1 MSFRRLCS
9 DNSEDGNA
17 QKQSKSDT
25 QGKSISDSCNYSIS
39 SWQPDCRAT
48 LLRIFLNYAI
58 LFTRNDT
65 KPACIHGIFG

>member
-17 QKQSKSDT
+17 QKQSKPDSL
-25 QGKSISDSCNYSIS
+25 GKSISDSCNYCIS
-39 SWQPDCRAT
+39 YWQPACRAT
-48 LLRIFLNYAI
+48 ILRIFLNYAI

-65 KPACIHGIFG
+65 KSACIHGISG

>member
-17 QKQSKSDT
+17 QKQSKLYSLD
-25 QGKSISDSCNYSIS
+25 KSISDSCNYRIS
-39 SWQPDCRAT
+39 SWQPACSAT

-58 LFTRNDT
+58 LFTRNNT
-65 KPACIHGIFG
+65 KSACIHGIFG

>member
-9 DNSEDGNA
+9 DNAEDGNA
-17 QKQSKSDT
+17 QKQSKLYSL
-25 QGKSISDSCNYSIS
+25 GKSISDSCNYRIY
-39 SWQPDCRAT
+39 SWQPACRAT
-48 LLRIFLNYAI
+48 ILRIFLNYAI